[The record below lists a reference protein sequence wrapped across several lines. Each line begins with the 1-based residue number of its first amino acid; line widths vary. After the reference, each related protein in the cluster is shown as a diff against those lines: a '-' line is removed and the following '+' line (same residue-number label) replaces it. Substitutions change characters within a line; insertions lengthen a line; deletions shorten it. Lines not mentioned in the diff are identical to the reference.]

1 MVFSLWSEKCLKA
14 VEGHTYYN
22 KTKGRNNRASI
33 LKSSDIQHIIALVI
47 SVWIRRAAEGRRH
60 LNPAVLFS
68 IHNERD
74 AGSCSP
80 APFCHRVVSC
90 VKMPGE
96 DNSLPAYHG
105 SKCSVCGWPQWH
117 LWCHNLHTLQIIYS
131 QARLWGLQPTG
142 PFLTNAAVKVF
153 LYGIGDQSQIRWSY

>member
-33 LKSSDIQHIIALVI
+33 LKSSDIQHIIALAI

-80 APFCHRVVSC
+80 APFCRPVVNC
-90 VKMPGE
+90 VEMP
-96 DNSLPAYHG
+96 
-105 SKCSVCGWPQWH
+105 VC
-117 LWCHNLHTLQIIYS
+117 
-131 QARLWGLQPTG
+131 QPT
-142 PFLTNAAVKVF
+142 TAASAQFVADHSDSSGFDQKIF
-153 LYGIGDQSQIRWSY
+153 TLCSSSTPKPGSGDCNPQVLF